1 MAVRTSGPGPSGLSL
16 IVVPLL
22 GNAGVTMRRLDVS
35 GQVCAGTTFID
46 LEDVK
51 VPAENL
57 IGKEGMGM
65 KYMMTNFNHERLAM
79 AIGATRSARVAL
91 SAAFGYCMRREAF
104 GKPLLDQP
112 VVRHRLAKCGAL
124 LESQWAWIEQLTY
137 QMCTMSSTEVDVKLG
152 GVTALSKAQAGMVLD
167 EWYGSLVSQALHT
180 DSAYGHAQILSSAC

>member
-1 MAVRTSGPGPSGLSL
+1 MAVRTSGPGPGGLSL

-22 GNAGVTMRRLDVS
+22 GNAGVTMRRLDVG
-35 GQVCAGTTFID
+35 GQVCAGTTFIE

-91 SAAFGYCMRREAF
+91 SAALEYCMRREAF
-104 GKPLLDQP
+104 GKPLMDQP

-137 QMCTMSSTEVDVKLG
+137 QMCTMSSAEVDVKLG
-152 GVTALSKAQAGMVLD
+152 GVTALAKAHAGMVLD
-167 EWYGSLVSQALHT
+167 EWYISLVSQALHT
-180 DSAYGHAQILSSAC
+180 DSTHDHAQILSSAC

>member
-1 MAVRTSGPGPSGLSL
+1 MAVRTSGPGPGGLSL

-22 GNAGVTMRRLDVS
+22 GNAGVTMRRLDVG
-35 GQVCAGTTFID
+35 GQVCAGTTYIELD
-46 LEDVK
+46 DVK

-65 KYMMTNFNHERLAM
+65 KYIMTSFNHERLSM

-91 SAAFGYCMRREAF
+91 SAAFEYCMRREAF
-104 GKPLLDQP
+104 GKSLLDQP

-137 QMCTMSSTEVDVKLG
+137 QMNTMPNSEVNAKLG
-152 GVTALSKAQAGMVLD
+152 GLTALAKAQAGMVLD
-167 EWYGSLVSQALHT
+167 EWYNSLVSKAHHT
-180 DSAYGHAQILSSAC
+180 CSTCNHIQTLIRAC